1 MICYNF
7 LGRRKGPPGVFFQV
21 RPSGVRCVTLKM
33 QGILYCY
40 GRIRRRNRM
49 NRIPDKKNIIRI
61 LISIGIPLLY
71 LFAVSKMT
79 GLCFETND
87 DRVITEIL
95 SGTLTGEPDGHTV
108 FLNYLLSYPLSVL
121 YRVFVRIPWYGGL
134 LVLCHFL
141 AYAALLYS
149 ILSWERTLLED
160 FFLTGLVCCFALIN
174 IYLTSVIQFTSVSV
188 LMAMTGYACLLL
200 QKSGKKGRLFFFFFE
215 FVAFLLR
222 SEAMLMIQP
231 LGGAA
236 YLGLCL
242 AEEDGSREEKLQK
255 AGVMLLALG
264 AVFLIGFSGNLL
276 GYQGKEWEDYTRF
289 SKARAELFDYQEYLP
304 YEEAKPVLEDYHVTQ
319 TGYEAFYHYVILDD
333 EVSTEC
339 VEALAGYAKNRKTEK
354 PDIAQLAGRIWKPD
368 QVAEYLKS
376 EQVTVIKAVWLIIFL
391 WILLW
396 KKFYLLLPLG
406 GFAIGKTLVW
416 GYLLYRGR
424 LPFRITYPLFACEIL
439 LITTLF
445 LWDYLHQENTKKQE
459 VSGITAFVVF
469 AVCCFFAGKMQ
480 YRQALQANEWQE
492 PYMQGFVE
500 IQNYCGEN
508 PDKRYLLDCESFAY
522 YTGSAF
528 ETEIYGSQ
536 NYVYT
541 GSWFSKSP
549 VLSRHMEEYFEGEHG
564 GIYLIILDTE
574 NVETSPGVR
583 LLTEKSGGSFM
594 DSERITVSNGATYQ
608 VLHFTE

>member
-1 MICYNF
+1 
-7 LGRRKGPPGVFFQV
+7 
-21 RPSGVRCVTLKM
+21 
-33 QGILYCY
+33 
-40 GRIRRRNRM
+40 M

-71 LFAVSKMT
+71 LFAVWKMT

-108 FLNYLLSYPLSVL
+108 QSNYLLSYPLSVL
-121 YRVFVRIPWYGGL
+121 YRLSVRVPWYGGL

-141 AYAALLYS
+141 AYAAVLYN
-149 ILSWERTLLED
+149 ILSLGRTLLED
-160 FFLTGLVCCFALIN
+160 LFLTGLVCCFALVN
-174 IYLTSVIQFTSVSV
+174 IYLTSAVQYTSTTA
-188 LMAMTGYACLLL
+188 LLAMAGYTCLIL
-200 QKSGKKGRLFFFFFE
+200 QRNDKKGWLFFFFFE
-215 FVAFLLR
+215 LIAFLLR
-222 SEAMLMIQP
+222 SEAMLMVQP
-231 LGGAA
+231 PGVAV
-236 YLGLCL
+236 YFGLCL
-242 AEEDGSREEKLQK
+242 VRKDDGK
-255 AGVMLLALG
+255 GVGYRKMGAMLLAFG
-264 AVFLIGFSGNLL
+264 AVFLIGFLGNLV
-276 GYQGKEWEDYTRF
+276 GYHGEEWDAYNRF
-289 SKARAELFDYQEYLP
+289 FRARTELFDYQEYLP

-333 EVSTEC
+333 EVSAEC
-339 VEALAGYAKNRKTEK
+339 VEALAGYAKNRKTVK

-368 QVAEYLKS
+368 QVAEYLKT
-376 EQVTVIKAVWLIIFL
+376 EQVTVIKAVWIIIFF

-406 GFAIGKTLVW
+406 GFAVGKTFVW

-445 LWDYLHQENTKKQE
+445 LWDYLRQENTKKQK

-480 YRQALQANEWQE
+480 YRQALQANEWQK
-492 PYMQGFVE
+492 PYMQGFME
-500 IQNYCGEN
+500 IQNYCREN

-522 YTGSAF
+522 YTGSVF

-549 VLSRHMEEYFEGEHG
+549 VLLHHMEAYFEGDHG

-574 NVETSPGVR
+574 NVETSPAVR
-583 LLTEKSGGSFM
+583 LLTEKSGASFT
-594 DSERITVSNGATYQ
+594 DSEKITVSNGAAYQ
-608 VLHFTE
+608 VLHFAE